1 MTDMNTSNSVPKR
14 IAALRDLM
22 QQAGIAACIVPTA
35 DPHMSEY
42 ISDHFNIREYIT
54 GFTGSAG
61 TAVITDSDAGLWT
74 DSRYWLQ
81 AEQELAGSGIR
92 LFKDG
97 LPDTPSVEAYL
108 CGALS
113 GGGSGAC
120 VGAGAV
126 DGPGAGVVCTD
137 GRLISSAQADRLRTA
152 FKACHLHLD
161 TDRDLI
167 SEIYPDAPPL
177 KTFEIFEHPVSYA
190 GISRTEKIDQVRSLL
205 AEHGA
210 DVLVLPMLDDI
221 AWLLNLR
228 GSDIPCN
235 PVFFSFVI
243 MTREQTRL
251 YAFMDRFPADL
262 QEKLKRDAVTLLPYE
277 QFYED
282 LADLPAIVD
291 GSGLPGLTVMLD
303 LKTCSDRIRQ
313 LLPSSARVLDRP
325 SPVMR
330 MKAIKNP
337 AEMDGIR
344 TAHLQDG
351 IAMCR
356 FLFWL
361 KQSVCQ
367 STETTGS
374 QPEKTT
380 GTQPGSP
387 LTELS
392 AASKLSEFRSMRD
405 GFLGDS
411 FDPIVAYGPH
421 GAIVHYSATEASN
434 IALQPEGL
442 LLVDSGGQYE
452 NGTTDITRTIV
463 MGPLSD
469 EAKQLFTAVLRGH
482 IDLARARFRRGCT
495 GANLDILAHQPLW
508 DLGLDYGHGTGHGV
522 GAFLNVH
529 EDPIRIHWA
538 TGRKASRISAK
549 DKPSAKA
556 GPTAASYTAAELPV
570 LTEGMLFSDEPGFY
584 AAGKFGIR
592 HENLLLCVPDQ
603 TTEYGDFLKFE
614 PVTLVPFDLD
624 GIDPAQMQPDE
635 ICWLNAYHERVYTA
649 IAPHLNEAERAWL
662 REATRPIGS
671 TSAV

>member
-113 GGGSGAC
+113 GGPGAG
-120 VGAGAV
+120 VGVGAVDGPGAGAV

-177 KTFEIFEHPVSYA
+177 KTFEVFEHPVSYA

-282 LADLPAIVD
+282 LADLP
-291 GSGLPGLTVMLD
+291 GLTVMLD

-313 LLPSSARVLDRP
+313 LLPASARVLDRP

-361 KQSVCQ
+361 KQSVCG
-367 STETTGS
+367 SKKATGS

-392 AASKLSEFRSMRD
+392 AASKLSEFRSMRA
-405 GFLGDS
+405 GFIGDS

-421 GAIVHYSATEASN
+421 GAIVHYSATEASD

-463 MGPLSD
+463 
-469 EAKQLFTAVLRGH
+469 
-482 IDLARARFRRGCT
+482 ID
-495 GANLDILAHQPLW
+495 
-508 DLGLDYGHGTGHGV
+508 
-522 GAFLNVH
+522 
-529 EDPIRIHWA
+529 
-538 TGRKASRISAK
+538 RKS
-549 DKPSAKA
+549 
-556 GPTAASYTAAELPV
+556 V
-570 LTEGMLFSDEPGFY
+570 
-584 AAGKFGIR
+584 
-592 HENLLLCVPDQ
+592 V
-603 TTEYGDFLKFE
+603 
-614 PVTLVPFDLD
+614 
-624 GIDPAQMQPDE
+624 
-635 ICWLNAYHERVYTA
+635 
-649 IAPHLNEAERAWL
+649 
-662 REATRPIGS
+662 
-671 TSAV
+671 